1 MKREGRRAE
10 GERKE
15 GIQDKG
21 PGKGERRQRERLR
34 ARVRRAVVVKG
45 RDEGLD
51 EEQQPLAKLGRG
63 FSR

>member
-21 PGKGERRQRERLR
+21 PGKGERRQRGP
-34 ARVRRAVVVKG
+34 ARVRRAVVVKDG
-45 RDEGLD
+45 DEGLE